1 MRIFHAF
8 NSRHIV
14 FSIELEKADR
24 MADADMDAF
33 ENTSFRIMLPDTIRA
48 FEDLHPDSW
57 ALIVVLALHP
67 FITHS
72 LTLSFPVSQHL
83 AHAVPFS
90 IYPIDFRLYPKHGR
104 RGDASASKSLVA
116 CPIKADAKSAFVCMI
131 QDEKNRPDI
140 FLHIS
145 NSSEWHRPQ
154 RCRSWMDSN
163 FSFLES
169 VGLEN
174 PACRI
179 CLFNTDIFSMFKSSP
194 CLPSSPFVELIGS
207 LLCADFLGIGTVVL
221 PVELKSEQAQLAPLA
236 MVTNLFA
243 VVGIQLSLLAVNEA
257 EVKKGGDLLQ
267 SSSFLSPK

>member
-8 NSRHIV
+8 NTTRIV
-14 FSIELEKADR
+14 FSIEFEKMDR
-24 MADADMDAF
+24 MASADMDGF

-57 ALIVVLALHP
+57 AIIVVLALHP
-67 FITHS
+67 YITHS

-83 AHAVPFS
+83 AHALPFN
-90 IYPIDFRLYPKHGR
+90 IYPIDFRLYPKPRHIGR
-104 RGDASASKSLVA
+104 KSLVA

-131 QDEKNRPDI
+131 QDEENRPDI
-140 FLHIS
+140 FLHLS

-154 RCRSWMDSN
+154 RWVSLMDSN

-174 PACRI
+174 PKCRI

-207 LLCADFLGIGTVVL
+207 LLCADSVGIGTVVL
-221 PVELKSEQAQLAPLA
+221 PVAEHARLEPLA

-243 VVGIQLSLLAVNEA
+243 VVGIQLSLLPINEA
-257 EVKKGGDLLQ
+257 EVKKGEYLLQ